1 MEVMVA
7 RFVDVVGR
15 VVDVDLMVVCVDVVD
30 VVGRVVDGDLMVS
43 VC

>member
-7 RFVDVVGR
+7 RLVNVW
-15 VVDVDLMVVCVDVVD
+15 VDVVD